1 MSGGG
6 GWGAKQGLLSLDP
19 KTTYNDSEETGFD
32 FSDGSWEKQQASAL
46 GSIAEPGALIQ
57 FFASESSK
65 TPATISPAV
74 TYSNLDLKTTV
85 FGTIPSTI
93 DNIPPPRSESK
104 KAKGRAFV
112 RRGHFGCATESG
124 IFLRHVPLKEPQDG
138 IDADL
143 FPATTKIDLPYSYI
157 YRDLFVGPD
166 SFRSI
171 PLTGSDLTM
180 RFEGEEVS
188 EAERLEE
195 EEFSETERLKE
206 EEVAEA
212 EWPANS

>member
-19 KTTYNDSEETGFD
+19 KTTYNSSEEIGFD
-32 FSDGSWEKQQASAL
+32 FSGGSWEKQQASAL

-65 TPATISPAV
+65 TPATIPYAGP
-74 TYSNLDLKTTV
+74 YSNPDLKTTV

-93 DNIPPPRSESK
+93 DNIPQLPAESK
-104 KAKGRAFV
+104 EAKGRSFV

-124 IFLRHVPLKEPQDG
+124 IFLRHVPLQEPQDG
-138 IDADL
+138 IDTRSSL
-143 FPATTKIDLPYSYI
+143 ATTKIDLPYSYI

-166 SFRSI
+166 GFRSI
-171 PLTGSDLTM
+171 PLTESDMTM
-180 RFEGEEVS
+180 RFEGQEVS
-188 EAERLEE
+188 EVEKLEE
-195 EEFSETERLKE
+195 EEF
-206 EEVAEA
+206 AEA
-212 EWPANS
+212 ERPSNS